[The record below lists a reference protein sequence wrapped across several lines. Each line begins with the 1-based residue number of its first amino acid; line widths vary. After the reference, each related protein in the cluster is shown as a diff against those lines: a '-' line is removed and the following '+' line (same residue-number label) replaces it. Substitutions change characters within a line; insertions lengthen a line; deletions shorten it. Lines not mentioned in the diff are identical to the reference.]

1 LYIPLG
7 IVLPYLVSFYFVLA
21 LLEDTG
27 YLPRLA
33 VFLDNIMHRLGL
45 HGYAIIPTLLGLG
58 CNVPGIMAT
67 RILETRWQRFVNATL
82 ISIAVPCAALQAMI
96 VGILGSRGLGPVL
109 LVYGTLLVVWILIS
123 LVLRFASG
131 GFRPELLVEIPPYRL
146 PTARAILT
154 KMWIRISG
162 FLREALPII
171 FAAVLAVNVLE
182 QLKVFEALAGLAE
195 PLVTRLWGMPREAI
209 VPLLVGILRK
219 DLALGLFVP
228 LNLSTKQLV
237 IGSVVLAMFF
247 PCLATLVVL
256 FRELGIWDGLK
267 SLGVTLLGVTGTGA
281 LLNLLL

>member
-1 LYIPLG
+1 
-7 IVLPYLVSFYFVLA
+7 VLPYLVSFYFVLA

-267 SLGVTLLGVTGTGA
+267 SLGVTLLAVTGTGA